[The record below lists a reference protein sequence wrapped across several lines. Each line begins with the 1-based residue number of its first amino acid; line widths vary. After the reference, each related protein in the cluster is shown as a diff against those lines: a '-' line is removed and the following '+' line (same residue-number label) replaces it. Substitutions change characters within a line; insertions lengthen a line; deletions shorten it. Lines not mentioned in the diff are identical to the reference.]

1 MTLVL
6 AVRCGYL
13 ADDTVELLC
22 LKRGEKSRYRLFLS
36 TVDLECRERLDDLDA
51 VEFDSIDASEVE
63 SFLIEALWRLHLS
76 PIELH
81 PVCTSF
87 ERITIEM
94 TESVATEADGTT
106 QASRLLTLIER
117 QLANFRGSP
126 LEPFMLS
133 LIERVATAIES
144 LPYLSDADRAR
155 LTSFRHRANSG
166 LSIAG

>member
-1 MTLVL
+1 MPLVL

-22 LKRGEKSRYRLFLS
+22 LKRGEKCRYRLFLS

-51 VEFDSIDASEVE
+51 VEFESVDASQLE
-63 SFLIEALWRLHLS
+63 SFLIESLWRIHLS
-76 PIELH
+76 PIELQL
-81 PVCTSF
+81 VCTSF

-94 TESVATEADGTT
+94 TELVATEADGTT

-117 QLANFRGSP
+117 QLATVRASP
-126 LEPFMLS
+126 LEPVMLS

-144 LPYLSDADRAR
+144 LPYLSDVDKAR
-155 LTSFRHRANSG
+155 LTSLRHRADWG
-166 LSIAG
+166 LRIAV